1 MRPRLSSIARC
12 AGVSSALAA
21 AFKAAIT
28 ASSAPPSPNSTIRP
42 LRAASS
48 ETRLRWRSCRKRSAP
63 KREEVAF
70 VDVEL
75 WGRVAEIAGEYV
87 KKGNPLY
94 VEGRLKQDSW
104 EDKDSGQ
111 KRTKLKVVAENIQ
124 LLGSRQG
131 AVKAATEERPVEAA
145 SESPRVVEQESDDIP
160 F

>member
-1 MRPRLSSIARC
+1 MIGNVTRDVEVKFTPKGTAV
-12 AGVSSALAA
+12 AGITLAVNRNY
-21 AFKAAIT
+21 KT
-28 ASSAPPSPNSTIRP
+28 DSG
-42 LRAASS
+42 
-48 ETRLRWRSCRKRSAP
+48 E
-63 KREEVAF
+63 KREEVTF

-75 WGRVAEIAGEYV
+75 WGRIAEIAGEYV

-124 LLGSRQG
+124 LLGARQG
-131 AVKAATEERPVEAA
+131 AAKSTPPSSEGAAPENLYSSNEPVPAD
-145 SESPRVVEQESDDIP
+145 DDIP

>member
-1 MRPRLSSIARC
+1 MANVNKVILIGNVTRDVEVKTTPKGTAV
-12 AGVSSALAA
+12 AGITLAVNRNY
-21 AFKAAIT
+21 KT
-28 ASSAPPSPNSTIRP
+28 DSG
-42 LRAASS
+42 
-48 ETRLRWRSCRKRSAP
+48 E
-63 KREEVAF
+63 KREEVTF

-75 WGRVAEIAGEYV
+75 WGRIAEIAGEYV

-131 AVKAATEERPVEAA
+131 AAKVATEERPVEAA
-145 SESPRVVEQESDDIP
+145 SAMPTAGDPSWVRGYGEGIPPGIPSDDIP

>member
-1 MRPRLSSIARC
+1 MIGNVTRDVEVKFTPKGTAV
-12 AGVSSALAA
+12 AGITLAVNRNY
-21 AFKAAIT
+21 KT
-28 ASSAPPSPNSTIRP
+28 DSG
-42 LRAASS
+42 
-48 ETRLRWRSCRKRSAP
+48 E
-63 KREEVAF
+63 KREEVTF

-87 KKGNPLY
+87 RKGNPLY

-124 LLGSRQG
+124 LLGARQG
-131 AVKAATEERPVEAA
+131 AAKAATEERPAEAA
-145 SESPRVVEQESDDIP
+145 SVMPVAETEREFPSDDIP

>member
-1 MRPRLSSIARC
+1 MANVNKVILIGNVTRDVEVKFTPKGTAV
-12 AGVSSALAA
+12 AGITLAVNRNY
-21 AFKAAIT
+21 KT
-28 ASSAPPSPNSTIRP
+28 DSG
-42 LRAASS
+42 
-48 ETRLRWRSCRKRSAP
+48 E
-63 KREEVAF
+63 KREEVTF

-87 KKGNPLY
+87 RKGNPLY

-124 LLGSRQG
+124 LLGARQG
-131 AVKAATEERPVEAA
+131 AAKAATEERPVEAA
-145 SESPRVVEQESDDIP
+145 SVMPVAETEREFPSDDIP

>member
-1 MRPRLSSIARC
+1 MANVNKVILIGNVTRDVEVKFTPKGTAV
-12 AGVSSALAA
+12 AGITLAVNRNY
-21 AFKAAIT
+21 KT
-28 ASSAPPSPNSTIRP
+28 DSG
-42 LRAASS
+42 
-48 ETRLRWRSCRKRSAP
+48 E
-63 KREEVAF
+63 KREEVTF

-87 KKGNPLY
+87 RKGNPLY

-124 LLGSRQG
+124 LLGSRG
-131 AVKAATEERPVEAA
+131 AAKAAPSPSSEAGSDSA
-145 SESPRVVEQESDDIP
+145 MPTAGDPSWVRGYGEGIPSGIPSDDIP

>member
-1 MRPRLSSIARC
+1 MANVNKVILIGNVTRDVEVKTTPKGTAV
-12 AGVSSALAA
+12 AGITLAV
-21 AFKAAIT
+21 
-28 ASSAPPSPNSTIRP
+28 N
-42 LRAASS
+42 
-48 ETRLRWRSCRKRSAP
+48 RSYKTDSGE
-63 KREEVAF
+63 KREEVTF

-131 AVKAATEERPVEAA
+131 AAKVATEERPVEAA
-145 SESPRVVEQESDDIP
+145 SAMPTAGDPSWVRGYGEGIPPGVPSDDIP

>member
-1 MRPRLSSIARC
+1 MANVNKVILIGNVTRDVEVKSTPKGTAV
-12 AGVSSALAA
+12 AGITLAVNRSY
-21 AFKAAIT
+21 KAD
-28 ASSAPPSPNSTIRP
+28 SG
-42 LRAASS
+42 
-48 ETRLRWRSCRKRSAP
+48 E
-63 KREEVAF
+63 KREDVTC

-111 KRTKLKVVAENIQ
+111 KRTKLKVVAEGIQ

-131 AVKAATEERPVEAA
+131 AAKAVTEERSVEAA
-145 SESPRVVEQESDDIP
+145 SGTPRASEPDIP